1 MSGEVVLFDV
11 DERGVATATLNRPE
25 VRNAYDGRML
35 DALASVVQRCENDHG
50 VRVLVLRGNGPV
62 FQAGADLGWLASLRE
77 GSDEENLEVSRRTAH
92 VFRALL
98 ECSKPV
104 VALVH
109 GGCFGGG
116 VGFVAACDV
125 AVAASDA
132 QFAITEARWGLLPSI
147 IVPQL
152 LGSIG
157 LRNVRRY
164 ALSCERFDAG
174 TAHSIGLVHEVC
186 EVSALDESAA
196 PILEGLLSS
205 APNSLSQ
212 LKKLAIEQ
220 AGAGIDEALFER
232 LVRLHADKRGSA
244 EAREGL
250 ASFRDK
256 RPPAW
261 LEPRREPPLP

>member
-1 MSGEVVLFDV
+1 MSEQGVLFGV
-11 DERGVATATLNRPE
+11 DDRGIATATLNRPE

-35 DALASVVQRCENDHG
+35 DALTHWLRRCESDDG

-62 FQAGADLGWLASLRE
+62 FQAGADLDWLASLRD
-77 GSDEENLEVSRRTAH
+77 GSDEDDIEVSRRTAQ
-92 VFRALL
+92 VFRALA
-98 ECSKPV
+98 ECSKPTL
-104 VALVH
+104 ALVH

-125 AVAASDA
+125 AVAAGDA
-132 QFAITEARWGLLPSI
+132 RFAITEARWGLLPSI

-152 LGSIG
+152 IAAIG

-164 ALSCERFDAG
+164 ALSCERFDAE
-174 TAHSIGLVHEVC
+174 TARSMGLVHEVC
-186 EVSALDESAA
+186 DPSRLDDAAA
-196 PILEGLLSS
+196 PVLEGFLSS
-205 APNSLSQ
+205 APNSLSE

-220 AGAGIDEALFER
+220 GGAGIDEALFER
-232 LVRLHADKRGSA
+232 LVHLHAAKRRSA

-250 ASFRDK
+250 ASFLEK

-261 LEPRREPPLP
+261 RVPRA

>member
-1 MSGEVVLFDV
+1 MSEEGVLFEV
-11 DERGVATATLNRPE
+11 DARGIATATLNRPE

-35 DALASVVQRCENDHG
+35 DALADWVHRCERDDR
-50 VRVLVLRGNGPV
+50 VRALVLRGNGPV

-77 GSDEENLEVSRRTAH
+77 GSQEDNLEVSRRTAR
-92 VFRALL
+92 VFRILA
-98 ECSKPV
+98 ECSRPV
-104 VALVH
+104 LALVH

-116 VGFVAACDV
+116 VGFVAACDI
-125 AVAASDA
+125 AVATRDA
-132 QFAITEARWGLLPSI
+132 RFAITEAQWGLLPSI

-152 LGSIG
+152 VAAIG

-164 ALSCERFDAG
+164 ALTCERFDAG
-174 TAHSIGLVHEVC
+174 TARAMGLVHEVC
-186 EVSALDESAA
+186 EPSGLDEAAA

-205 APNSLSQ
+205 APNALSA

-220 AGAGIDEALFER
+220 GGAAIDEALFER
-232 LVRLHADKRGSA
+232 LVRLHSEKRRSA

-250 ASFRDK
+250 ESFLAK

-261 LEPRREPPLP
+261 RVPPT

>member
-1 MSGEVVLFDV
+1 MSEEVVLFDV
-11 DERGVATATLNRPE
+11 DDRGIATAALNRPE
-25 VRNAYDGRML
+25 ARNAYDGRML
-35 DALASVVQRCENDHG
+35 DALAGVVERCDG
-50 VRVLVLRGNGPV
+50 DDRIRVLVLRGNGPV
-62 FQAGADLGWLASLRE
+62 FQAGADLKWLARLGE
-77 GSDEENLEVSRRTAH
+77 DSDEENLEVSRRTAH

-116 VGFVAACDV
+116 VGLVAACDV
-125 AVAASDA
+125 AIAADDA

-152 LGSIG
+152 VGSIG

-164 ALSCERFDAG
+164 ALSCERFDAE
-174 TAHSIGLVHEVC
+174 TARSMGLVHEVC
-186 EVSALDESAA
+186 DVSRLDESAA

-212 LKKLAIEQ
+212 LKKLAIDQ
-220 AGAGIDEALFER
+220 AGAGIDAALFER
-232 LVRLHADKRGSA
+232 LVRMHAEKRGSA

-250 ASFRDK
+250 ASFREQ

-261 LEPRREPPLP
+261 LSPPP